1 MPLLIAHPRAASS
14 ALVRVGSASPRFA
27 LPAMVTPGYLARSR
41 SLLAVPVVGPLMLPA
56 LRLGASLSL
65 HPLGF
70 RGAPLGAALRHAL
83 LQFPQHFAPSA
94 SIEATPTPAV
104 EELQRRAA

>member
-1 MPLLIAHPRAASS
+1 VPLLIAHSAEPADEQDS
-14 ALVRVGSASPRFA
+14 ALWAGS
-27 LPAMVTPGYLARSR
+27 LLVVARLR
-41 SLLAVPVVGPLMLPA
+41 SLLAPLAVHALALMLPA
-56 LRLGASLSL
+56 LRLRASPSL

-94 SIEATPTPAV
+94 SIEVTLRLLLWV
-104 EELQRRAA
+104 G